1 MFLTVTHDENRVTNT
16 KVVSSSNSSQ
26 SCTMIHLPLS
36 HLYTPARQK
45 NIVIK
50 NPKQNCHTPLSWAHT
65 SGWCQSLMLC
75 SVHISR
81 WCHVINLKSNF
92 SVCRDIYLSCLMQ
105 SSVHLPFTFNPL
117 KSIMSLLTFC
127 SFKIPL
133 SLVFN
138 SSWSQR
144 DLRVDSTVSRTE
156 LGIWQPF

>member
-1 MFLTVTHDENRVTNT
+1 MFLTVTHDENWAQIQRLFHRPIP
-16 KVVSSSNSSQ
+16 VSRAPSP
-26 SCTMIHLPLS
+26 TY
-36 HLYTPARQK
+36 HLYTPAGQK
-45 NIVIK
+45 NFVTK
-50 NPKQNCHTPLSWAHT
+50 NPKQNCQTPLCSVHI
-65 SGWCQSLMLC
+65 SGWYQSLILC

-92 SVCRDIYLSCLMQ
+92 SPCYDTYPFCPVQ

-133 SLVFN
+133 SLVSK

-144 DLRVDSTVSRTE
+144 ALGVDSTVSRTE
-156 LGIWQPF
+156 LEIWQPF